1 MNQNENLVSILR
13 SWVEVL
19 MRLSMRQ
26 LMQYS
31 RESGLSMQQIR
42 ALFHIHDCPR
52 GITNIGDHLGITKA
66 AASQMIDKMVEQG
79 FINRAE
85 DPLDR
90 RGKNITLTEKGILA
104 MQKSL
109 HARQIWL
116 DDLASRIT
124 PKEGEQ
130 VIQSLSILVEKTR
143 EIETEITQKI

>member
-1 MNQNENLVSILR
+1 MDNNDQLVITLR
-13 SWVEVL
+13 SWVEVF

-31 RESGLSMQQIR
+31 HESGLSMQQIR

-79 FINRAE
+79 LMTRVE
-85 DPLDR
+85 DPQDR
-90 RGKNITLTEKGILA
+90 RGKNITLTEKGLLA

-109 HARQIWL
+109 QARQGWL
-116 DDLASRIT
+116 ENLAASFSVSEKEQVSQALAS
-124 PKEGEQ
+124 
-130 VIQSLSILVEKTR
+130 LVEKAR
-143 EIETEITQKI
+143 RIESGLPN